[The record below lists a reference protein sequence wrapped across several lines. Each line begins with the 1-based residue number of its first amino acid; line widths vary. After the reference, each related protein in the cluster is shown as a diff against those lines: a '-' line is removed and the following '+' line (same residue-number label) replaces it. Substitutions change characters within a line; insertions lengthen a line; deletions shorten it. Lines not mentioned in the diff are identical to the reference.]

1 VPALNNKPAFPSEL
15 IIMTLILSEGLVLPR
30 QDQEVVPWVAS
41 LLQRA
46 QQLGASDLHI
56 DPQAQGACLRLRING
71 MLQDWLEVPAN
82 WQQRLVSRLKVMA
95 QMDLAEKRL
104 PQDGRLI
111 DSGHDLSH
119 IRVASLPTLHG
130 EKLCLR
136 LVDTGQVPELTTL
149 ALPESTQAALLGY
162 LNKNDGLILITGP
175 TGAGK
180 TTTLYSC
187 LQHLNVRH
195 RHIATV
201 EDPVERLLPG
211 INQIPIQPRIGLGF
225 AQVLKALLRQDP
237 DVLMVG
243 EIRDR
248 DTAEMA
254 IQAAETGHL
263 VLSTLHSG
271 SATEALTRLRH
282 MGLPGY
288 LLADS
293 LRLVVTQRLVRRLC
307 PHCKQLGNSG
317 FVAGSG
323 CPSCQH
329 GYSQRVGLFEHIEMS
344 STLAQ
349 LCIQGADRKSMQAC
363 VAESG
368 WPTLRSSAEKLC
380 QLGELSRVE
389 LQRVIGND

>member
-1 VPALNNKPAFPSEL
+1 
-15 IIMTLILSEGLVLPR
+15 MTLILSEGLVLPR
-30 QDQEVVPWVAS
+30 QDQEVVPWVTS

-71 MLQDWLEVPAN
+71 LLQDWLDVPAA
-82 WQQRLVSRLKVMA
+82 WQPRLVSRLKVMA

-104 PQDGRLI
+104 PQDGRLV
-111 DSGHDLSH
+111 DGGQGLSH

-136 LVDTGQVPELTTL
+136 LADSGQMPTLAAL
-149 ALPESTQAALLGY
+149 ALPEPTLAALLQN
-162 LNKNDGLILITGP
+162 LARPEGLILITGP

-180 TTTLYSC
+180 TTTLYAC

-211 INQIPIQPRIGLGF
+211 VNQTPIQPRIGLGF

-282 MGLPGY
+282 LGLPGY
-288 LLADS
+288 LLADC
-293 LRLVVTQRLVRRLC
+293 LRLVVTQRLIRRLC
-307 PHCKQLGNSG
+307 PHCKQADASG
-317 FVAGSG
+317 FVASSG
-323 CPSCQH
+323 CLHCQQGH
-329 GYSQRVGLFEHIEMS
+329 DQRLGLFEHIEMS
-344 STLAQ
+344 PALAQ
-349 LCIQGADRKSMQAC
+349 LCIQGADRHALQAC
-363 VAESG
+363 ATQAG
-368 WPTLRSSAEKLC
+368 WPTLRSSAEAMWQHGDISRNELLRV
-380 QLGELSRVE
+380 LGNE
-389 LQRVIGND
+389 

>member
-1 VPALNNKPAFPSEL
+1 MS
-15 IIMTLILSEGLVLPR
+15 LILSEGLVLPR
-30 QDQEVVPWVAS
+30 QDQEVVPWVTG

-56 DPQAQGACLRLRING
+56 DPQAEGACLRLRING
-71 MLQDWLEVPAN
+71 LLQDWLDVPAA
-82 WQQRLVSRLKVMA
+82 WQPRLVSRLKVMA

-104 PQDGRLI
+104 PQDGRLL
-111 DSGHDLSH
+111 DGAQGLSH
-119 IRVASLPTLHG
+119 IRIASLPTLHG

-136 LVDTGQVPELTTL
+136 LADSGQMPTLTSL
-149 ALPESTQAALLGY
+149 ALPDPTQTALLQG
-162 LNKNDGLILITGP
+162 LSKPDGLILITGP

-180 TTTLYSC
+180 TTTLYAC

-211 INQIPIQPRIGLGF
+211 INQTPIQPRIGLGF

-248 DTAEMA
+248 ETAEMA
-254 IQAAETGHL
+254 MQAAETGHL

-282 MGLPGY
+282 LGLPGY
-288 LLADS
+288 LLADC
-293 LRLVVTQRLVRRLC
+293 LRLVVTQRLIRRLC
-307 PHCKQLGNSG
+307 AHCKQPEPAGDG
-317 FVAGSG
+317 FVAGHG
-323 CPSCQH
+323 CHHCQQ
-329 GYSQRVGLFEHIEMS
+329 GYQQRLGLFEHIEMS
-344 STLAQ
+344 SAMSQ
-349 LCIQGADRKSMQAC
+349 LCLQGADRQVLQAC
-363 VAESG
+363 AAQAG
-368 WPTLRSSAEKLC
+368 WPTLRTSAEASW
-380 QLGELSRVE
+380 QRGDISRAE
-389 LQRVIGND
+389 LQRVLGHEAG

>member
-1 VPALNNKPAFPSEL
+1 
-15 IIMTLILSEGLVLPR
+15 MTLILSEGLVLPR
-30 QDQEVVPWVAS
+30 QDQEVVPWVTS

-71 MLQDWLEVPAN
+71 LLQDWLDVPAV
-82 WQQRLVSRLKVMA
+82 WQPRLVSRLKVMA

-104 PQDGRLI
+104 PQDGRLV
-111 DSGHDLSH
+111 DGGQGLSH

-136 LVDTGQVPELTTL
+136 LADSGQMPTLEALEL
-149 ALPESTQAALLGY
+149 PDSTQAALLQS
-162 LNKNDGLILITGP
+162 LARPEGLILITGP

-180 TTTLYSC
+180 TTTLYAC

-211 INQIPIQPRIGLGF
+211 INQTPIQPRIGLGF

-282 MGLPGY
+282 LGLPGY
-288 LLADS
+288 LLADC
-293 LRLVVTQRLVRRLC
+293 LRLVVTQRLIRRLC
-307 PHCKQLGNSG
+307 PHCKQADTGG
-317 FVAGSG
+317 FIASHG
-323 CPSCQH
+323 CVHCQQGH
-329 GYSQRVGLFEHIEMS
+329 HQRLGLFEHIEMS
-344 STLAQ
+344 PALAQ
-349 LCIQGADRKSMQAC
+349 LCIQGADRQSLQAC
-363 VAESG
+363 AAQAG
-368 WPTLRSSAEKLC
+368 WPTLRSSAEAMWQQGEVSRSELLRV
-380 QLGELSRVE
+380 LGNE
-389 LQRVIGND
+389 